1 MGFLLILH
9 TAITEW
15 EMIYQVGLLLHLMF
29 ALSRSMMTFG
39 LKKSGIRKY
48 SNGKSF
54 TNQKYVKRLLVIP
67 MSFTFTM
74 MQLEKMVQSLAP
86 LLITIHHMDHFHCQR
101 KLPLFQ
107 LWTTPCLVC
116 AWERG
121 AWSLFHPGL
130 DGQEVTMTPLWWS

>member
-15 EMIYQVGLLLHLMF
+15 EKIYQVGLLLHLMF
-29 ALSRSMMTFG
+29 ASSRSMMTFG

-86 LLITIHHMDHFHCQR
+86 LLITIPHMDHFHCQR

-107 LWTTPCLVC
+107 LLITRYPVC
-116 AWERG
+116 VWARG
-121 AWSLFHPGL
+121 VWSLFHPGL
-130 DGQEVTMTPLWWS
+130 DGREVTMTPLWWS